1 MMQQSDGSIIIDTQI
16 NTDGAGVGGRKL
28 QKELGRVIDN
38 AEKAADKVKKAFAKA
53 GAFTYDPQAMEK
65 VFGKTAAQNIKNYV
79 DAIELYGKQAG
90 QVLNK
95 LDSSLQDQTND
106 YKREIESLSKALK
119 DMEQDGMYFG
129 DEDYDNTYIKLQKVT
144 QALKDYK
151 KELVSPAATPKVV
164 DVSTMSGKI
173 GQLSKELLHL
183 EDKGKGFGDSE
194 YDATAVALKRAQ
206 EALAAYKS
214 ELFKTDE
221 QRQKEAKSVRK
232 QQEAQEKLNQKLQE
246 AKEKEAAA
254 AAESERLREIGENAK
269 VSNAHIVKLRQELE
283 ALENRQKDLQKAG
296 VGVGYKEYNRNAAK
310 IRNLRAQINAYASD
324 TKKASKSTK
333 QMKTSVDQGGK
344 SAKKF
349 GSNMAGLLK
358 RLILFRILRT
368 AIFTAFRSAREGME
382 NIAQYSP
389 ETNKAISN
397 VLSSLTQLKNSFAT
411 SFSPIAEYASP
422 ALVEFISLLSEAVT
436 WTSQFFAALTGKD
449 TYTKATKV
457 EEDYGAA
464 LKESNKQIKA
474 QEKANK
480 KLTYSF
486 DELIQAGNKSDQDKT
501 GYVGPTP
508 DQMFTTEEV
517 SNDIKARADAVKE
530 IFSGLFAPLKESWLD
545 NGPEVMQSLTNLFTS
560 AKQLAQDVGASFMQV
575 WNVEGYG
582 KTITDNLLI
591 TFANLAQTVANLIT
605 QFDKAWVSGDT
616 GTKILRHLGDI
627 LVTLSG
633 FFRSASESIKNWA
646 ANLDFSPLLK
656 SFDKV
661 LTSVNPVVRAIGNLL
676 LWLLNNVLLPITKW
690 GLEQALP
697 SVFELIAA
705 ALDTLCAVIE
715 ALEPV
720 GEWLW
725 NSFLQPIGEWTGEII
740 INALKLL
747 TDVLKKFSDWIS
759 ENKELVRTITYAIL
773 GFFAA
778 WTIIK
783 LVSDIG
789 KLFVALKGFISVMGK
804 VLDSITP
811 VKLALWAIITL
822 AAILYDSWDKMT
834 PTERMISFL
843 LAAAS
848 AAGILAVALGA
859 ISGAAGALAM
869 GASIAAGIGS
879 AMIAINA
886 GKRQTQSTYSNA
898 GGGRYAKYASAAA
911 TYNMPRLATGTVVP
925 PRAGEFAAILGDNK
939 RETEVVSPLSTIK
952 QALKEALAESGG
964 SRDITVIMEVDGR
977 RFGQAV
983 YKANNEEKQR
993 VGVRMVT
1000 V

>member
-1 MMQQSDGSIIIDTQI
+1 MKPGTEEVEAAVRRMANGIDDLGKKSEI
-16 NTDGAGVGGRKL
+16 AV
-28 QKELGRVIDN
+28 QKQVT
-38 AEKAADKVKKAFAKA
+38 AFAKLNSLYA
-53 GAFTYDPQAMEK
+53 AQERKVEKLREALEAYAETKIPTQAYAEIRNQIEKTEQKLTALLERQQKFLDTGGRTNSSTYKKMQYDIEQLNNSLKYAKGELKDLEDSGGAFTLGKDTDKFSQMYDKYATEAK
-65 VFGKTAAQNIKNYV
+65 K
-79 DAIELYGKQAG
+79 LKQM
-90 QVLNK
+90 N
-95 LDSSLQDQTND
+95 
-106 YKREIESLSKALK
+106 ESLGISYNRVKN
-119 DMEQDGMYFG
+119 EF
-129 DEDYDNTYIKLQKVT
+129 EE
-144 QALKDYK
+144 YK
-151 KELVSPAATPKVV
+151 KRLLGIDGASKKATN
-164 DVSTMSGKI
+164 STKKLGIQMKKSQKPTKKYG
-173 GQLSKELLHL
+173 
-183 EDKGKGFGDSE
+183 
-194 YDATAVALKRAQ
+194 
-206 EALAAYKS
+206 EALS
-214 ELFKTDE
+214 GV
-221 QRQKEAKSVRK
+221 VR
-232 QQEAQEKLNQKLQE
+232 
-246 AKEKEAAA
+246 
-254 AAESERLREIGENAK
+254 RLVMFRL
-269 VSNAHIVKLRQELE
+269 LR
-283 ALENRQKDLQKAG
+283 
-296 VGVGYKEYNRNAAK
+296 
-310 IRNLRAQINAYASD
+310 
-324 TKKASKSTK
+324 STI
-333 QMKTSVDQGGK
+333 S
-344 SAKKF
+344 
-349 GSNMAGLLK
+349 L
-358 RLILFRILRT
+358 
-368 AIFTAFRSAREGME
+368 AFRSAREGME
-382 NIAQYSP
+382 NLAQYSP

-411 SFSPIAEYASP
+411 AFSPVAEYASP
-422 ALVEFISLLSEAVT
+422 VLVEFISLLSEAVT

-449 TYTKATKV
+449 TYSKATKV

-464 LKESNKQIKA
+464 LKESNKQIKE

-517 SNDIKARADAVKE
+517 SNDIKARADAVKK

-545 NGPEVMQSLTNLFTS
+545 NGPEVMQSLTNLFVS

-575 WNVEGYG
+575 WNFEGYG

-656 SFDKV
+656 SFDNV
-661 LTSVNPVVRAIGNLL
+661 LASANPVVRAIGNLL
-676 LWLLNNVLLPITKW
+676 LWFLNNVLLPITKW

-697 SVFELIAA
+697 GVFELIAA
-705 ALDTLCAVIE
+705 ALDTLYAVIE

-725 NSFLQPIGEWTGEII
+725 NSFLQPIGKWTGEII

-747 TDVLKKFSDWIS
+747 TDALKKFSDWIS
-759 ENKELVRTITYAIL
+759 ENKELVRIITYAIL

-789 KLFVALKGFISVMGK
+789 KLFVALKVFISVMGK

-811 VKLALWAIITL
+811 VKLALWSIITL

-848 AAGILAVALGA
+848 AVGVLAVALGA
-859 ISGAAGALAM
+859 LSGGVGAAVVA
-869 GASIAAGIGS
+869 ASLAAGI
-879 AMIAINA
+879 AAATIAINA
-886 GKRQTQSTYSNA
+886 GKRQTQSIYSNA
-898 GGGRYAKYASAAA
+898 GGGRSAKYASAAA

>member
-1 MMQQSDGSIIIDTQI
+1 MTADGSIVIDTEI
-16 NTDGAGVGGRKL
+16 NTKGMKPGTEEVEAAVRRMANGIDDLGKKSEIAVQKQVTTFAKLNSLYAAQERKVEKLREALEAYSETKIPTQAYAEVRNQIEKTEQKLTALLERQQKFLDTGGRTNSSTYKKMQYDIEQL
-28 QKELGRVIDN
+28 NNSLKYAKGELKDLEDSG
-38 AEKAADKVKKAFAKA
+38 
-53 GAFTYDPQAMEK
+53 GAFTLGKDTDKFSQMYDKYATEAK
-65 VFGKTAAQNIKNYV
+65 K
-79 DAIELYGKQAG
+79 LKQM
-90 QVLNK
+90 N
-95 LDSSLQDQTND
+95 
-106 YKREIESLSKALK
+106 ESLGISYNRVKN
-119 DMEQDGMYFG
+119 EF
-129 DEDYDNTYIKLQKVT
+129 EE
-144 QALKDYK
+144 YK
-151 KELVSPAATPKVV
+151 KRLLGIDGASKKATN
-164 DVSTMSGKI
+164 STKKLGIQMKKSQKPTKKYG
-173 GQLSKELLHL
+173 
-183 EDKGKGFGDSE
+183 
-194 YDATAVALKRAQ
+194 
-206 EALAAYKS
+206 EALS
-214 ELFKTDE
+214 GV
-221 QRQKEAKSVRK
+221 VR
-232 QQEAQEKLNQKLQE
+232 
-246 AKEKEAAA
+246 
-254 AAESERLREIGENAK
+254 RLVMFRL
-269 VSNAHIVKLRQELE
+269 LR
-283 ALENRQKDLQKAG
+283 
-296 VGVGYKEYNRNAAK
+296 
-310 IRNLRAQINAYASD
+310 
-324 TKKASKSTK
+324 STI
-333 QMKTSVDQGGK
+333 S
-344 SAKKF
+344 
-349 GSNMAGLLK
+349 L
-358 RLILFRILRT
+358 
-368 AIFTAFRSAREGME
+368 AFRSAREGME
-382 NIAQYSP
+382 NLAQYSP

-411 SFSPIAEYASP
+411 AFSPVAEYASP

-486 DELIQAGNKSDQDKT
+486 DELIQAGNKSDQDKN

-517 SNDIKARADAVKE
+517 SNDIKARADAVKK

-545 NGPEVMQSLTNLFTS
+545 NGPEVMQSLTNLFVS

-575 WNVEGYG
+575 WNFEGYG

-656 SFDKV
+656 SFDNV
-661 LTSVNPVVRAIGNLL
+661 LASANPVVRAIGNLL
-676 LWLLNNVLLPITKW
+676 LWFLNNVLLPITKW

-697 SVFELIAA
+697 GVFELIAA
-705 ALDTLCAVIE
+705 ALDTLYAVIE

-725 NSFLQPIGEWTGEII
+725 NSFLQPIGKWTGEII

-747 TDVLKKFSDWIS
+747 TDALKKFSDWIS
-759 ENKELVRTITYAIL
+759 ENKELVRIITYAIL

-789 KLFVALKGFISVMGK
+789 KLFVALKVFISVMGK

-811 VKLALWAIITL
+811 VKLALWSIITL

-848 AAGILAVALGA
+848 AVGVLAVALGA
-859 ISGAAGALAM
+859 LSGGVGAAVVA
-869 GASIAAGIGS
+869 ASLAAGI
-879 AMIAINA
+879 AAATIAINA
-886 GKRQTQSTYSNA
+886 GKRQTQSIYRNA
-898 GGGRYAKYASAAA
+898 GGGRSAKYASAAA

-939 RETEVVSPLSTIK
+939 RETEVVSPLSTMK

>member
-1 MMQQSDGSIIIDTQI
+1 MKPGTEEVEAAVRRMANGIDDLGKKSEI
-16 NTDGAGVGGRKL
+16 AV
-28 QKELGRVIDN
+28 QKQ
-38 AEKAADKVKKAFAKA
+38 ATAFAKLNSLYA
-53 GAFTYDPQAMEK
+53 AQERKVEKLREALEEYAETKIPTQAYAEVRNQIEKTNQKLTSLLERQQKFLDTGGRTNSSTYKKMQYDIEQLNNSLKYAKGELKDLEDSGGAFTLGKDTDKFSQMYDKYATEAK
-65 VFGKTAAQNIKNYV
+65 K
-79 DAIELYGKQAG
+79 LKQM
-90 QVLNK
+90 N
-95 LDSSLQDQTND
+95 
-106 YKREIESLSKALK
+106 ESLGISYNRVKN
-119 DMEQDGMYFG
+119 EF
-129 DEDYDNTYIKLQKVT
+129 EE
-144 QALKDYK
+144 YK
-151 KELVSPAATPKVV
+151 KRILGIDGASKKATN
-164 DVSTMSGKI
+164 STKKLGIQMKKSQKPTKKYG
-173 GQLSKELLHL
+173 
-183 EDKGKGFGDSE
+183 
-194 YDATAVALKRAQ
+194 
-206 EALAAYKS
+206 EALS
-214 ELFKTDE
+214 GV
-221 QRQKEAKSVRK
+221 VR
-232 QQEAQEKLNQKLQE
+232 
-246 AKEKEAAA
+246 
-254 AAESERLREIGENAK
+254 RLVMFRL
-269 VSNAHIVKLRQELE
+269 LR
-283 ALENRQKDLQKAG
+283 
-296 VGVGYKEYNRNAAK
+296 
-310 IRNLRAQINAYASD
+310 
-324 TKKASKSTK
+324 STI
-333 QMKTSVDQGGK
+333 S
-344 SAKKF
+344 
-349 GSNMAGLLK
+349 L
-358 RLILFRILRT
+358 
-368 AIFTAFRSAREGME
+368 AFRSAREGME
-382 NIAQYSP
+382 NLAQYSP

-411 SFSPIAEYASP
+411 AFSPIAEYASP

-517 SNDIKARADAVKE
+517 SNDIKARADAVKK

-545 NGPEVMQSLTNLFTS
+545 NGPEVMQSLTNLFVS
-560 AKQLAQDVGASFMQV
+560 AKQLAKDAGASFMQV

-582 KTITDNLLI
+582 KAITDNLLI
-591 TFANLAQTVANLIT
+591 TFANLVQTVANLIT

-616 GTKILRHLGDI
+616 GTNILRHLGDI

-633 FFRSASESIKNWA
+633 FFRDASESIKDWS
-646 ANLDFSPLLK
+646 ANLDFSPLLE
-656 SFDKV
+656 SFDNV
-661 LTSVNPVVRAIGNLL
+661 LVSANPVVRAIGNLL
-676 LWLLNNVLLPITKW
+676 LWFLNNVLLPITKW

-697 SVFELIAA
+697 GVFELIAA
-705 ALDTLCAVIE
+705 ALDTLYAVIE

-747 TDVLKKFSDWIS
+747 TDALKKFSDWIS
-759 ENKELVRTITYAIL
+759 ENKELVRIITYAIL

-789 KLFVALKGFISVMGK
+789 KLFVALKVFISVMGK

-811 VKLALWAIITL
+811 VKLALWSIITL

-834 PTERMISFL
+834 PTERMISGL

-848 AAGILAVALGA
+848 AVGVLAVALGA
-859 ISGAAGALAM
+859 LSGGVGAAVVA
-869 GASIAAGIGS
+869 ASLAAGIGA

-886 GKRQTQSTYSNA
+886 GKRQTQSTYSNT
-898 GGGRYAKYASAAA
+898 GGGRSAKYASAAA

-939 RETEVVSPLSTIK
+939 RETEVVSPLSTMK

>member
-1 MMQQSDGSIIIDTQI
+1 MTADGSIVIDTEI
-16 NTDGAGVGGRKL
+16 NTKGMKPGTEEVEAAVRRMANGIDDLGKKSEIAV
-28 QKELGRVIDN
+28 QKQVT
-38 AEKAADKVKKAFAKA
+38 AFAKLNSLYA
-53 GAFTYDPQAMEK
+53 AQERKVEKLREALEAYAETKIPTQAYAEVRNQIEKTNQKLTALLERQQKFLDTGGRTNSSTYKKMQYDIEQLNNSLKYAKGELKDLEDSGGAFTLGKDTDKFPQMYDKYATEAK
-65 VFGKTAAQNIKNYV
+65 K
-79 DAIELYGKQAG
+79 LKQM
-90 QVLNK
+90 N
-95 LDSSLQDQTND
+95 
-106 YKREIESLSKALK
+106 ESLGISYNRVKN
-119 DMEQDGMYFG
+119 EF
-129 DEDYDNTYIKLQKVT
+129 EE
-144 QALKDYK
+144 YK
-151 KELVSPAATPKVV
+151 KRLLGIDGASKKATN
-164 DVSTMSGKI
+164 STKKLGIQMKKSQKPTKKYG
-173 GQLSKELLHL
+173 
-183 EDKGKGFGDSE
+183 
-194 YDATAVALKRAQ
+194 
-206 EALAAYKS
+206 EALS
-214 ELFKTDE
+214 GV
-221 QRQKEAKSVRK
+221 VR
-232 QQEAQEKLNQKLQE
+232 
-246 AKEKEAAA
+246 
-254 AAESERLREIGENAK
+254 RLVMFRL
-269 VSNAHIVKLRQELE
+269 LR
-283 ALENRQKDLQKAG
+283 
-296 VGVGYKEYNRNAAK
+296 
-310 IRNLRAQINAYASD
+310 
-324 TKKASKSTK
+324 STI
-333 QMKTSVDQGGK
+333 S
-344 SAKKF
+344 
-349 GSNMAGLLK
+349 L
-358 RLILFRILRT
+358 
-368 AIFTAFRSAREGME
+368 AFRSAREGME
-382 NIAQYSP
+382 NLAQYSP

-411 SFSPIAEYASP
+411 AFSPVAEYASP
-422 ALVEFISLLSEAVT
+422 VLVEFISLLSEAVT

-449 TYTKATKV
+449 TYSKATKV

-464 LKESNKQIKA
+464 LKESNKQIKE

-517 SNDIKARADAVKE
+517 SNDIKARADAVKK
-530 IFSGLFAPLKESWLD
+530 IFSDLFAPLKESWLD
-545 NGPEVMQSLTNLFTS
+545 NGPEVMQSLTNLFVS
-560 AKQLAQDVGASFMQV
+560 AKQLAKDAGASFMQV

-582 KTITDNLLI
+582 KAITDNLLI
-591 TFANLAQTVANLIT
+591 TFANLVQTVANLIT
-605 QFDKAWVSGDT
+605 QFDKAWASGDT
-616 GTKILRHLGDI
+616 GTNILRHLGDI

-633 FFRSASESIKNWA
+633 FFRDASESIKDWS
-646 ANLDFSPLLK
+646 ANLDFSPLLE
-656 SFDKV
+656 SFDNV
-661 LTSVNPVVRAIGNLL
+661 LVSANPVVRAIGNLL
-676 LWLLNNVLLPITKW
+676 LWFLNNVLLPITKW

-697 SVFELIAA
+697 GVFELIAA

-747 TDVLKKFSDWIS
+747 TDALKKFSDWIS
-759 ENKELVRTITYAIL
+759 ENKELVRIITYAIL

-789 KLFVALKGFISVMGK
+789 KLFVALKVFISVMGK

-811 VKLALWAIITL
+811 VKLALWSIITL

-848 AAGILAVALGA
+848 AVGVLAVALGA
-859 ISGAAGALAM
+859 LSGGVGAAVVA
-869 GASIAAGIGS
+869 ASLAAGI
-879 AMIAINA
+879 AAATIAINA
-886 GKRQTQSTYSNA
+886 GKRQTQSIYRNA
-898 GGGRYAKYASAAA
+898 GGGRSAKYASAAA

-939 RETEVVSPLSTIK
+939 RETEVVSPLSTMK

>member
-1 MMQQSDGSIIIDTQI
+1 MTADGSIVIDTEI
-16 NTDGAGVGGRKL
+16 NTKGMKPGTEEVEAAVRRMANGIDDLGKKSEIAV
-28 QKELGRVIDN
+28 QKQVT
-38 AEKAADKVKKAFAKA
+38 AFAKLNSLYA
-53 GAFTYDPQAMEK
+53 AQERKVEKLREALEAYAETKIPTQAYAEIRNQIEKTEQKLTALLERQQKFLDTGGRTNSSTYKKMQYDIEQLNNSLKYAKGELKDLEDSGGAFTLGKDTDKFSQMSDKYATEAEK
-65 VFGKTAAQNIKNYV
+65 
-79 DAIELYGKQAG
+79 LKQM
-90 QVLNK
+90 N
-95 LDSSLQDQTND
+95 
-106 YKREIESLSKALK
+106 ESLGISYNRVKN
-119 DMEQDGMYFG
+119 EF
-129 DEDYDNTYIKLQKVT
+129 DE
-144 QALKDYK
+144 YK
-151 KELVSPAATPKVV
+151 KRLLGIDGASKKATN
-164 DVSTMSGKI
+164 STKKLGIQMKKSQKPTKKYG
-173 GQLSKELLHL
+173 
-183 EDKGKGFGDSE
+183 
-194 YDATAVALKRAQ
+194 
-206 EALAAYKS
+206 EALS
-214 ELFKTDE
+214 GV
-221 QRQKEAKSVRK
+221 VR
-232 QQEAQEKLNQKLQE
+232 
-246 AKEKEAAA
+246 
-254 AAESERLREIGENAK
+254 RLVMFRL
-269 VSNAHIVKLRQELE
+269 LR
-283 ALENRQKDLQKAG
+283 
-296 VGVGYKEYNRNAAK
+296 
-310 IRNLRAQINAYASD
+310 
-324 TKKASKSTK
+324 STI
-333 QMKTSVDQGGK
+333 S
-344 SAKKF
+344 
-349 GSNMAGLLK
+349 L
-358 RLILFRILRT
+358 
-368 AIFTAFRSAREGME
+368 AFRSAREGME
-382 NIAQYSP
+382 NLAQYSP

-397 VLSSLTQLKNSFAT
+397 MLSSLTQLKNSFAT
-411 SFSPIAEYASP
+411 AFSPVAEYASP
-422 ALVEFISLLSEAVT
+422 VLVEFISLLSEAVT

-474 QEKANK
+474 QEKVNK

-690 GLEQALP
+690 GLEQGLP
-697 SVFELIAA
+697 EVFELIAA
-705 ALDTLCAVIE
+705 SLDLLYSVIE
-715 ALEPV
+715 TLAPTA
-720 GEWLW
+720 EWFW
-725 NSFLQPIGEWTGEII
+725 NTFLQPFGEWSGKVII
-740 INALKLL
+740 AALKKLVNALL
-747 TDVLKKFSDWIS
+747 KFSDWIY
-759 ENKELVRTITYAIL
+759 ENQSLVESATVAVL
-773 GFFAA
+773 AFFAA
-778 WTIIK
+778 WKFLAFLNGVSQIIAKSGELIVMFLK
-783 LVSDIG
+783 LIDAIDP
-789 KLFVALKGFISVMGK
+789 VALSISGIISLVA
-804 VLDSITP
+804 VL
-811 VKLALWAIITL
+811 ARN
-822 AAILYDSWDKMT
+822 WDKMT
-834 PTERMISFL
+834 PTERMISGL

-848 AAGILAVALGA
+848 AVGVLAVALGA
-859 ISGAAGALAM
+859 LSGGVGAAVVA
-869 GASIAAGIGS
+869 ASLAAGI
-879 AMIAINA
+879 AAATIAIDA
-886 GKRQTQSTYSNA
+886 GKRKTQSVYRNA
-898 GGGRYAKYASAAA
+898 GGGRSAKYAYAAA

-939 RETEVVSPLSTIK
+939 RETEVVSPLSTMK